1 MNKCISCGNNCVLA
15 TWFAIRAVKG
25 KMTGRILI
33 KGTII
38 CDHCLG
44 NFSTVF

>member
-1 MNKCISCGNNCVLA
+1 MNKCISCGNNCGLA

-25 KMTGRILI
+25 KMLGRVFL

-38 CDHCLG
+38 CDYCLE
-44 NFSTVF
+44 NFSAAY

>member
-1 MNKCISCGNNCVLA
+1 MNKCVCCGNNSGLA

-25 KMTGRILI
+25 KMSGRVFF

-38 CDHCLG
+38 CDHCLE
-44 NFSTVF
+44 NFSAAY